1 MPKLSKTKVIG
12 ITGSMGSGKS
22 KVASYLSKQYPVLDC
37 DQVNAKLLK
46 KGEAGYFYLIQLPW
60 IVLDAQGEID
70 KKKMAQTIFNDN
82 TKKKKVESILHP
94 LILVEMKR
102 WISKQE
108 AKFVFV
114 EVPLLFESHMED
126 YFESIWCIVVSDKI
140 ALERLFNYRNFTYEQ
155 AKERISKQMS
165 PKEKMER
172 STIIIKNNK
181 SVEDLEIEIKKALKK
196 EEDAIVRNE

>member
-1 MPKLSKTKVIG
+1 MDFKTRSKICLCR
-12 ITGSMGSGKS
+12 SP
-22 KVASYLSKQYPVLDC
+22 A
-37 DQVNAKLLK
+37 
-46 KGEAGYFYLIQLPW
+46 F
-60 IVLDAQGEID
+60 
-70 KKKMAQTIFNDN
+70 
-82 TKKKKVESILHP
+82 
-94 LILVEMKR
+94 
-102 WISKQE
+102 
-108 AKFVFV
+108 
-114 EVPLLFESHMED
+114 LFESHMED